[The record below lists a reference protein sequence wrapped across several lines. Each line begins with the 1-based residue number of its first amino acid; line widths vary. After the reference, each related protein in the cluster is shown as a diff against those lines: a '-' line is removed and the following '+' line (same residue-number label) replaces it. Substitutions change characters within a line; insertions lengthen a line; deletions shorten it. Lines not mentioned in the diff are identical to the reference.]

1 MKNAKQIV
9 SSAVIFAGLLV
20 LSAPAQADWRD
31 RNQRHERREYRENLS
46 DLWFVQQELNR
57 DLRSG
62 ASRRE
67 IARDR
72 AAIARERQELSR
84 YRRGWWDR
92 GWDGGWWR

>member
-1 MKNAKQIV
+1 MKNTKQII

-31 RNQRHERREYRENLS
+31 RYRRHERHEYRENLS
-46 DLWFVQQELNR
+46 DLRAAQQELNR
-57 DLRSG
+57 DLRRG

-72 AAIARERQELSR
+72 LAIARERQELSQD
-84 YRRGWWDR
+84 RRGWWDR
-92 GWDGGWWR
+92 GWYGGWWR